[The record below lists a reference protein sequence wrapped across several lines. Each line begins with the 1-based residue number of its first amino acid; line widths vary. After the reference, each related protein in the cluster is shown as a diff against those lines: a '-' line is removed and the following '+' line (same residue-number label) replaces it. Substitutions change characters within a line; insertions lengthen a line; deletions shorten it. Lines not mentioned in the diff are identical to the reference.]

1 LVLVQPDVLTEEQYE
16 LKKQAELYKQ
26 LVDQKTNEEG
36 AEVRGHRGC
45 GEEQSYRCGVHSIVM

>member
-1 LVLVQPDVLTEEQYE
+1 VQPDVLTEEQYE

-36 AEVRGHRGC
+36 AEVRGYCC
-45 GEEQSYRCGVHSIVM
+45 GWC